1 MGSNSNMPLLR
12 HSNTPL
18 RSRPRVAVLNL
29 PNFLTLIRI
38 LTIPFFLV
46 SLAYHR
52 YSEALIIFIVG
63 AVTDGLDGL
72 AARCLHQETRL
83 GAYLDPVAD
92 KLLVFSSYVM
102 LGSIEAIPMWL
113 VVIVVTR
120 DVFILL
126 GFGIIFYQIGEK
138 FEARPT
144 LIGKGSTMLQLATLA
159 AALTS
164 LHDPKLLPGLA
175 LDALI
180 AVTAAAT
187 VLSGIQYLYRGFV
200 WLQNRTPL
208 TPSNR

>member
-1 MGSNSNMPLLR
+1 
-12 HSNTPL
+12 
-18 RSRPRVAVLNL
+18 VLNL

-46 SLAYHR
+46 YLAYHR
-52 YSEALIIFIVG
+52 YSAALLIFIVG
-63 AVTDGLDGL
+63 AVTDFLDGV
-72 AARCLHQETRL
+72 AARWLRQETRL

-102 LGSIEAIPMWL
+102 LGAIEAIPMWL

-126 GFGIIFYQIGEK
+126 GIGIIFCQIEEK
-138 FEARPT
+138 FEAKPT
-144 LIGKGSTMLQLATLA
+144 LIGKGSTMLQLTTLA
-159 AALTS
+159 AALTA
-164 LHDPKLLPGLA
+164 LHDPVLLPQLA
-175 LDALI
+175 LDGLI
-180 AVTAAAT
+180 AATALT
-187 VLSGIQYLYRGFV
+187 TMLSGVQYLYRGFV